1 MNEPKNMENKLN
13 SHRASADQWA
23 VTEKWAKDCTYESC
37 LIELRNRLEALERK
51 AAINELRAAS
61 AEARPAPFDEAEN
74 DRRFDQASSLLEQPD
89 KLDRLIAQDR
99 AASSLVER
107 VMIAGGMG
115 LTESARAA
123 IREVAVAARSRG
135 DQPFTWE
142 HVAQWL
148 EQEADRD

>member
-13 SHRASADQWA
+13 SHRAGADQWA
-23 VTEKWAKDCTYESC
+23 MIEKWAKDCTYESC
-37 LIELRNRLEALERK
+37 LIDLRDRLEALERK
-51 AAINELRAAS
+51 VFWYRPKQSSVQREIAD
-61 AEARPAPFDEAEN
+61 AEAFGLTSTSGSLVDRSAPAP
-74 DRRFDQASSLLEQPD
+74 
-89 KLDRLIAQDR
+89 
-99 AASSLVER
+99 ASSLVER